1 MDVIQL
7 TYPLKVRNEK
17 PTVMALGY
25 FDGVHIGHQK
35 VIETAKK
42 IAIEK
47 GLLTSVMTFNP
58 HPKEVLRNPT
68 EPMMYI
74 TPLDKK
80 IKVLSELGVDQLFV
94 VQFDESFSKLTPQQ
108 FVDDYLINMHVKHVV
123 AGFDYSY
130 GHLGKGTMET
140 LPFHSRG
147 LFDQTT
153 VNKVQ
158 LGELKIS
165 STLIRSKIEDGA
177 VAELTDLLGRHY
189 VVEGVVVHGDKRGRT
204 IGFPTANINLTNRYM
219 IPKLGVYA
227 VTLDVK
233 GIKHE
238 GVCNIGYRPTF
249 KDEEAQPTIEVH
261 LFDFKEDI
269 YDEATSLT
277 FHQYIRTEKKF
288 GSMDELIAQI
298 ELDKNAAER
307 YFQLNKAK

>member
-1 MDVIQL
+1 
-7 TYPLKVRNEK
+7 
-17 PTVMALGY
+17 MALGY

-42 IAIEK
+42 IAMEK

-58 HPKEVLRNPT
+58 HPKEVLRKPT

-80 IKVLSELGVDQLFV
+80 IEVLSELGVDQLFV
-94 VQFDESFSKLTPQQ
+94 VQFDQAFSKLTPQQ

-147 LFDQTT
+147 VFGQTT
-153 VNKVQ
+153 VTKVQ
-158 LGELKIS
+158 LGEQKIS
-165 STLIRSKIEDGA
+165 STLIRSKIEGGA
-177 VAELTDLLGRHY
+177 VDDLSELLGRHY

-204 IGFPTANINLTNRYM
+204 IGFPTANVKLTNRYM

-227 VTLDVK
+227 VTLYVR
-233 GIKHE
+233 GTQHE

-249 KDEEAQPTIEVH
+249 KDEEALPTIEVH
-261 LFDFKEDI
+261 VFDFNEDI
-269 YDEATSLT
+269 YDEAISLT
-277 FHQYIRTEKKF
+277 FHQYIRTEYKF

>member
-1 MDVIQL
+1 MDVIHL
-7 TYPLKVRNEK
+7 SYPLQNRNVK

-35 VIETAKK
+35 VIETAKD
-42 IAIEK
+42 IAVQK
-47 GLLTSVMTFNP
+47 GILTSVMTFNP
-58 HPKEVLRNPT
+58 HPKEVLRKT
-68 EPMMYI
+68 AEPMMYI
-74 TPLDKK
+74 TPLDQK
-80 IKVLSELGVDQLFV
+80 IEVISKLGVDQLFV
-94 VQFDESFSKLTPQQ
+94 VQFDHSFSKLTPQQ

-147 LFDQTT
+147 VFEQTT

-165 STLIRSKIEDGA
+165 STLIRSKIEAGA
-177 VAELTDLLGRHY
+177 VDELTELLGRHY

-204 IGFPTANINLTNRYM
+204 IGFPTANIRLTNRYM

-227 VTLDVK
+227 VTLNVR
-233 GIKHE
+233 GTEQE

-249 KDEEAQPTIEVH
+249 KDGEALPTIEVH
-261 LFDFKEDI
+261 LFNFNEEI
-269 YDEATSLT
+269 YDEAISLT

-288 GSMDELIAQI
+288 ESMNELVTQI